1 MVSGIMDVRGGQT
14 GMKKGMTLLEV
25 VLALAITGLFFCCL
39 LNFTATGLEGH
50 RGMVEEARLRRQMNF
65 IRLFVEDR
73 FEEASG
79 VNFYEEE
86 GRLRK
91 IIFKDGQVLS
101 ITKENLGVNQLY
113 KMTYKN
119 SVVAD
124 NIQEMTYKR
133 REHWV
138 YIRCTLVGRG
148 GRTLT
153 EEILLNTKYKQ

>member
-1 MVSGIMDVRGGQT
+1 MDVRGGQT
-14 GMKKGMTLLEV
+14 GMNKGMTLLEV

-39 LNFTATGLEGH
+39 LNFTATGLSSH
-50 RGMVEEARLRRQMNF
+50 RGMVEEARLRRQVNF

-73 FEEASG
+73 FEKASG
-79 VNFYEEE
+79 VSFYEEE
-86 GRLRK
+86 GRIKK
-91 IIFKDGQVLS
+91 ITFTDGQELS
-101 ITKENLGVNQLY
+101 ITKEKVVANDFY

-138 YIRCTLVGRG
+138 YIKCTLAGRG